1 MLGVFLLG
9 TWNGRAN
16 EAGALVGFVTGLAFM
31 IFVARFTPLAWTW
44 YVLAGA
50 IVTFAAGSLA
60 SAAGAGTGRSVP
72 A

>member
-1 MLGVFLLG
+1 
-9 TWNGRAN
+9 
-16 EAGALVGFVTGLAFM
+16 M

-60 SAAGAGTGRSVP
+60 SALGAGMDRRV
-72 A
+72 AA